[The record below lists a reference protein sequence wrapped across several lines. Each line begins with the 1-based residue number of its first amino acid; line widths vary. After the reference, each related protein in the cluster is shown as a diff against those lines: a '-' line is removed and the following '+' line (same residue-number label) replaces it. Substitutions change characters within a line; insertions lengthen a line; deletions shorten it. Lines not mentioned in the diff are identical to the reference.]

1 LGLILLLC
9 CALFIA
15 CGDDDDDDSDAT
27 ETGAPTEA
35 SATGQASEPAET
47 DEPSATAEPTETD
60 VSATLSEYEIVL
72 GADSAPAGVVNFEIT
87 NEGEQQHVF
96 GIVDT
101 DLAEDELPVTD
112 DGVFDPAGGDAVLI
126 ANTPGMSAGSSSS
139 FRYELEAGNYV
150 IICTLQTA
158 DGQGHLGLG
167 MHAAFTVE

>member
-9 CALFIA
+9 CSLFIA
-15 CGDDDDDDSDAT
+15 CGDDDDDSDAT
-27 ETGAPTEA
+27 ETGAPTDA
-35 SATGQASEPAET
+35 SPTGQASEPAET
-47 DEPSATAEPTETD
+47 DEPSATAEPTETE
-60 VSATLSEYEIVL
+60 VTATLSEYEIVL
-72 GADSAPAGVVNFEIT
+72 GADSAPPGVVDFEIT
-87 NEGEQQHVF
+87 NDGEEQHVF

-101 DLAEDELPVTD
+101 DLAEDKLPVTE

-139 FRYELEAGNYV
+139 FPYELEAGNYV

-158 DGQGHLGLG
+158 EGQGHLGLG